1 MANTVTKI
9 EICSRALILLG
20 HSPIASFIEPGAGAQ
35 VSSAFYESTLNALI
49 NSHRWNFTK
58 KKTALNRLV
67 GVPLNT
73 WNYQYQLPTDYLTMI
88 KTADDSDYEIQQ
100 DKLLS
105 NQTSLEID
113 YIFRPEETQFPPL
126 FTETLEYLLAA
137 KFAIPVTDSKT
148 NAEVYIGF
156 YNQQI
161 KKAKAVD
168 SQSVPAYQ
176 LNETDYLAI
185 RE

>member
-1 MANTVTKI
+1 MNTVSAI

-20 HSPIASFIEPGAGAQ
+20 HSPIASFDEPGAGAQ
-35 VSSAFYESTLNALI
+35 VSSAFYESSLNSLI

-58 KKTALNRLV
+58 KKAELNRLV
-67 GVPLNT
+67 ATPLND
-73 WNYQYQLPTDYLTMI
+73 WDYQYQLPTDYINMI
-88 KTADDSDYEIQQ
+88 KTADDSDYDIQQ

-126 FTETLEYLLAA
+126 FTETLEFYLAA

-148 NAEVYIGF
+148 FAEVYIGF
-156 YNQQI
+156 YNQQV

-168 SQSVPAYQ
+168 SQSVPANQ
-176 LNETDYLAI
+176 LNETYYNQI
-185 RE
+185 RQ

>member
-1 MANTVTKI
+1 MNTVSAI

-20 HSPIASFIEPGAGAQ
+20 HSPIASFTEPGAGAQ
-35 VSSAFYESTLNALI
+35 VASAFYESSLNSLI

-58 KKTALNRLV
+58 KKAQLNRLV
-67 GVPLNT
+67 EAPLNS
-73 WNYQYQLPTDYLTMI
+73 WNYQYQLPTDYLTMV
-88 KTADDSDYEIQQ
+88 KTADDSNFEIQQ

-105 NQTSLEID
+105 NETSLEVD
-113 YIFRPEETQFPPL
+113 YIFRPDETQFPPL
-126 FTETLEYLLAA
+126 FTETFEYYLAA

-168 SQSVPAYQ
+168 SQSATALQ
-176 LNETDYLAI
+176 FNQTDYLAA